1 MNEPGLTPLDLAT
14 QARCKE
20 TRRRA
25 EEAIRQLDERRMPIN
40 FASVASAATVS
51 RSWLYRDANIRASIE
66 RLRTVRR
73 SQPTPATQRASDDS
87 RRRQREGLLDEIA
100 RLRREN
106 KQLRAEVA
114 KVLGERRR
122 ART

>member
-1 MNEPGLTPLDLAT
+1 MTDQDLTPLDLAT
-14 QARCKE
+14 QERCRE
-20 TRRRA
+20 VRRRA
-25 EEAIRQLDERRMPIN
+25 EGAIRQLDARGMPIN

-73 SQPTPATQRASDDS
+73 SQPIPATQRASADS
-87 RRRQREGLLDEIA
+87 IRRQREALLDEIA
-100 RLRREN
+100 RLTHEN

-114 KVLGERRR
+114 KVFGDRRS

>member
-14 QARCKE
+14 QKRCKE

-25 EEAIRQLDERRMPIN
+25 EEAIRQLDERRMPIT
-40 FASVASAATVS
+40 FTSVASAARVS
-51 RSWLYRDANIRASIE
+51 RSWIYRDDHVRASIE
-66 RLRTVRR
+66 QLRSGRR
-73 SQPTPATQRASDDS
+73 SQPIPSTQRASDDS
-87 RRRQREGLLDEIA
+87 LRRQQEALLDELA

-114 KVLGERRR
+114 KVLGEQRS